1 MRSNG
6 TSSARRL
13 TARRPERSRHDGPG
27 PKVQQLSL
35 AEQLA
40 NELRARI
47 LDGRLL
53 DGASLPKQDEI
64 VEEFGVSKPS
74 TREAFRILETEG
86 LITVRRGSIGGSVV
100 HTPRS
105 ESVAYMLALVL
116 QSDGVSLTD
125 VALALREIE
134 PVCAALCARRPDRRR
149 TVVPHLR
156 REHRRL
162 AQAIEAADQDGAVP
176 ASRTFHEALVA
187 CCGNRTMITIAGA
200 LEATWSAH
208 ERAWASE
215 AVQRGAF
222 PPLRLRRKALE
233 EHQHLLELIEAGDAE
248 GAASLAREHLETAQ
262 LYPLGQEKE
271 RGVDAALLRR
281 LRSHAFG

>member
-1 MRSNG
+1 MPVKRHRS
-6 TSSARRL
+6 
-13 TARRPERSRHDGPG
+13 TARGGDGRAPASRFGG
-27 PKVQQLSL
+27 SNRWVKQLSL

-40 NELRARI
+40 DELRARI
-47 LDGRLL
+47 LDGRLP

-86 LITVRRGSIGGSVV
+86 LITVRRGSVGGSVV
-100 HTPRS
+100 HAPRS

-116 QSDGVSLTD
+116 QADGVSLND

-134 PVCAALCARRPDRRR
+134 PVCASLCASRSDRRR
-149 TVVPHLR
+149 AVVPVLR
-156 REHRRL
+156 REHQRL
-162 AQAIEAADQDGAVP
+162 QRAIERADQHGAVP

-215 AVQRGAF
+215 AVERGAF
-222 PPLRLRRKALE
+222 PPLPLRRRALE
-233 EHQHLLELIEAGDAE
+233 EHEELLELIAAGDAD

-262 LYPLGQEKE
+262 LYPLG
-271 RGVDAALLRR
+271 RRAPAAVDAGLLRGFR
-281 LRSHAFG
+281 GTGLT